1 MTFPNPE
8 ASPLKVRS
16 IRRKQ
21 VQQQLARSS
30 IIVILAIS
38 GCSNSTETSTDTST
52 IPPPPTPPPTVAPPK
67 VPSLFYSTTE
77 QCEADAKKQQIEY
90 ETKLNVYEANKN
102 SPKPIPPAIG
112 SADCGA
118 QMAAARREHD
128 RHAPVYQSLSTC
140 QSDGVQCETAP
151 PSSGVTGYRPIF
163 GGTYLYPYAANA
175 TSNFAGNDYR
185 VYQPYTV
192 YQGLNPGQVITPQGD
207 PVSQVRSGRVSAP
220 QPSNIDAPARPAGYA
235 AEGTIRGRGQS
246 GFGST
251 YKSTGRG
258 GK

>member
-21 VQQQLARSS
+21 VQQQLALSS

-38 GCSNSTETSTDTST
+38 GCNNSTETSTDTST
-52 IPPPPTPPPTVAPPK
+52 IPPPPTVAPPK

-77 QCEADAKKQQIEY
+77 QCEADTKKQQIEY

-140 QSDGVQCETAP
+140 QSDGVQCETAL
-151 PSSGVTGYRPIF
+151 PIA
-163 GGTYLYPYAANA
+163 GGM
-175 TSNFAGNDYR
+175 
-185 VYQPYTV
+185 
-192 YQGLNPGQVITPQGD
+192 
-207 PVSQVRSGRVSAP
+207 
-220 QPSNIDAPARPAGYA
+220 
-235 AEGTIRGRGQS
+235 
-246 GFGST
+246 GFGLFLFAS
-251 YKSTGRG
+251 
-258 GK
+258 